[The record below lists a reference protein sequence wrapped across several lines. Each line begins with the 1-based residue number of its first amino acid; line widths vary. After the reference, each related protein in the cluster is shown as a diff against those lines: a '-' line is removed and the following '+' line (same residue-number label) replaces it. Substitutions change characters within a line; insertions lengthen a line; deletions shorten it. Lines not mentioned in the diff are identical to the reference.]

1 MGQVTSEG
9 GQVKRTKAGLER
21 ARRQGKRIGR
31 PRVSVDM
38 AKAVAL
44 RGEGKRIREESMQQA
59 VERARELEQMSA
71 QLSHELKNPLGAI
84 KTFVQLSCRH
94 ATDPDSREQLQLAE
108 GEVERMNTILQGYL
122 SFSRPLDKLRPQPVE
137 VESLADE
144 VLQLLD
150 ARARAAGVTLRR
162 RGQARL
168 EADPRRLREAL
179 FNLIANGLEATPA
192 GGEVEVEITQTSA
205 SSTIHVRD
213 TGRGMPPE
221 MLARLGTPFF
231 TTRKKGTA
239 WELPSPAPRS
249 CSTAARWGG
258 CPRL

>member
-1 MGQVTSEG
+1 VG
-9 GQVKRTKAGLER
+9 GTVAMVVLPRYWFPVLAEPAVSLLTGLVLSAQIFLECAYFKRLT
-21 ARRQGKRIGR
+21 
-31 PRVSVDM
+31 RVLQESPQEV
-38 AKAVAL
+38 
-44 RGEGKRIREESMQQA
+44 ERIREESMQQA

-179 FNLIANGLEATPA
+179 FT
-192 GGEVEVEITQTSA
+192 
-205 SSTIHVRD
+205 
-213 TGRGMPPE
+213 
-221 MLARLGTPFF
+221 
-231 TTRKKGTA
+231 
-239 WELPSPAPRS
+239 
-249 CSTAARWGG
+249 
-258 CPRL
+258 

>member
-1 MGQVTSEG
+1 MVVLPRYWFPVLAEPAVSLLTGLVLSAQIFLECAYF
-9 GQVKRTKAGLER
+9 KRLT
-21 ARRQGKRIGR
+21 
-31 PRVSVDM
+31 RVLQESPQEV
-38 AKAVAL
+38 
-44 RGEGKRIREESMQQA
+44 ERIREESMQQA

-84 KTFVQLSCRH
+84 KTFVQLSCRR

-179 FNLIANGLEATPA
+179 FT
-192 GGEVEVEITQTSA
+192 
-205 SSTIHVRD
+205 
-213 TGRGMPPE
+213 
-221 MLARLGTPFF
+221 
-231 TTRKKGTA
+231 
-239 WELPSPAPRS
+239 
-249 CSTAARWGG
+249 
-258 CPRL
+258 